1 MAMSIQTVDQRC
13 QGKRMVVPLTNF
25 YPKTEFDFLTQFV
38 DSIPACKVYSDLL
51 LCVCRQ
57 YSCV

>member
-13 QGKRMVVPLTNF
+13 QGKRMVVPLTHF

-51 LCVCRQ
+51 LCVC
-57 YSCV
+57 S